1 MNKIFTLILC
11 ALSVSAC
18 SENNSSESKLNSP
31 NEPISTEIKV
41 GEKINVIN
49 ELNNKEIKINAFEA
63 KTHLSG
69 NENFLYEVEIENKSD
84 RPVVLIDKKILLID
98 SQNRKIKVGLVDDA
112 VTKNI
117 EPNKSV
123 KGIIGFEGVKGTPK
137 YLQFQD

>member
-49 ELNNKEIKINAFEA
+49 ELNNKEIKINAFE
-63 KTHLSG
+63 
-69 NENFLYEVEIENKSD
+69 
-84 RPVVLIDKKILLID
+84 
-98 SQNRKIKVGLVDDA
+98 
-112 VTKNI
+112 
-117 EPNKSV
+117 
-123 KGIIGFEGVKGTPK
+123 
-137 YLQFQD
+137 